1 VPAAVAPPAEVA
13 LDKPLAFADETM
25 AYAISFRTVHVARV
39 QVAVGKPG
47 WFEGRPAIIV
57 KARGATD
64 GVLSLIGTINWQ
76 LETTIDLENGSPL
89 HMKEEATATVAG
101 ETNEV
106 HRDHAPSEHTVL
118 SAATVLRG
126 WRSMPNQQAKLDL
139 RIDAADIDVEIHE
152 VAHEFLEAQAKPAV
166 RYAGTARSSS
176 PFQLWISDDIA
187 RVPLALHAATEWGS
201 IDMELVDYDA
211 PRDQ

>member
-1 VPAAVAPPAEVA
+1 MAAPVV
-13 LDKPLAFADETM
+13 LDKPLAFADEAM

-47 WFEGRPAIIV
+47 WFEGHPAIIL

-64 GVLSLIGTINWQ
+64 GVLALLGSIDWQ
-76 LETTIDLENGSPL
+76 LETTIDLQNGDAL
-89 HMKEEATATVAG
+89 HMKEDATATIAG
-101 ETNEV
+101 ETNVV
-106 HRDHAPSEHTVL
+106 HRDFDPIKHTVL

-126 WRSMPNQQAKLDL
+126 WHSTPNQRAQFDL
-139 RIDAADIDVEIHE
+139 RIDGADLDIDIHE
-152 VAHEFLEAQAKPAV
+152 AAREFLGAQQKPTV
-166 RYAGTARSSS
+166 RYEGTAAAES

-187 RVPLALHAATEWGS
+187 RVPLALHASTKWGT
-201 IDMELVDYDA
+201 IDMSLVDYDA